1 MDPNALPSPTLL
13 VAVLLL
19 TLLFA
24 TGRPAF
30 VSPLVAILFRWLRWL
45 TFAFGAAAICYDLE
59 WIDRPLWALVAAF
72 FLLWLLMET
81 LRNWFAI
88 EALSQ
93 SQHPLFPR
101 YVANTSGEEWPTHPR
116 LLRLRDWLR
125 THGFRPVQALHA
137 EVGGGLR
144 LRVSVYQD
152 SPAAARVQVYFFP
165 QPGGAVAVCLSV
177 ATHTASGLRYV
188 TDNLCLPFGGFYP
201 ENCLLERR
209 PLTRSLARLLARHRA
224 RLARAGE
231 TPVPW
236 AEEPLA
242 DLNAQQREL
251 ERVNT
256 ELGFLVPAAEREE
269 HGKITLAGRYRV
281 WKECWLLGYL
291 GRSTRY
297 DE

>member
-1 MDPNALPSPTLL
+1 MDFDLPTLL
-13 VAVLLL
+13 VATLLLVLLV
-19 TLLFA
+19 A
-24 TGRPAF
+24 GRPAF
-30 VSPLVAILFRWLRWL
+30 ASPLFGIFFRWLRWL
-45 TFAFGAAAICYDLE
+45 TFAFGAAGLCHDLGL
-59 WIDRPLWALVAAF
+59 IDRPLWALVPAF
-72 FLLWLLMET
+72 FLLWMLAET
-81 LRNWFAI
+81 LFNWFAI
-88 EALSQ
+88 AALSLGPQ
-93 SQHPLFPR
+93 PLFPR
-101 YVANTSGEEWPTHPR
+101 FAANTSGEEWPTHPR

-125 THGFRPVQALHA
+125 AQGFRPAQALQA

-144 LRVSVYQD
+144 LRLSVYQD
-152 SPAAARVQVYFFP
+152 AAATVRVQVFFLP
-165 QPGGAVAVCLSV
+165 QPGGALAVCHSL
-177 ATHTASGLRYV
+177 ATNTTSGRRYV

-201 ENCLLERR
+201 ESWLVERR
-209 PLTRSLARLLARHRA
+209 PWRRSLARLLARHHA

-236 AEEPLA
+236 ADDPLA

-256 ELGFLVPAAEREE
+256 ELGFLFPAAEREE

-291 GRSTRY
+291 GRSVRY